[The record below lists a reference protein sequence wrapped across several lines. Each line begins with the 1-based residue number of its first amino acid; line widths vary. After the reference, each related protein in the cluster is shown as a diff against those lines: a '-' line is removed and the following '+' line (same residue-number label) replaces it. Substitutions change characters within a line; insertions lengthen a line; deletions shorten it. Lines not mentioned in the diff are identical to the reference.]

1 MRSNVIDTVDAGPL
15 SQDALDKLFG
25 DQEEQKKPTINKLLK
40 SEPYAMVVMMT
51 PSGVPQSIRVEKIPP
66 EFTSRKLR
74 TERIDTL
81 KGRKSRTKMT
91 MVYDPKSKE
100 PLTIADSGKAYRGTV
115 LIINTDF
122 NALYTLAPYD
132 ADEAI
137 VWLMNHKV

>member
-1 MRSNVIDTVDAGPL
+1 MTKTIGIVDAGPL
-15 SQDALDKLFG
+15 SQDALEQLFG
-25 DQEEQKKPTINKLLK
+25 KQEEQKKPSINKLLIHG
-40 SEPYAMVVMMT
+40 SYAKCVMMS
-51 PSGVPQSIRVEKIPP
+51 PGGVPQIISANEIPQ
-66 EFTSRKLR
+66 EFMSRKLR
-74 TERIDTL
+74 AERINTPRG
-81 KGRKSRTKMT
+81 KKSRAKTV

-122 NALYTLAPYD
+122 NVFYALAPYD

>member
-1 MRSNVIDTVDAGPL
+1 MTKTIDMVDAGPL
-15 SQDALDKLFG
+15 SQDVLDKLFG
-25 DQEEQKKPTINKLLK
+25 DQEEQKKPTINKLLIHGG
-40 SEPYAMVVMMT
+40 YAKCVMMT
-51 PSGVPQSIRVEKIPP
+51 PGDVPQIISAGEIPP

-74 TERIDTL
+74 AERINTL
-81 KGRKSRTKMT
+81 KGKKSRAKT

-122 NALYTLAPYD
+122 NVLYTLAPYD
-132 ADEAI
+132 ADEVV